1 MLVFLTEHIVEII
14 FGLISAGA
22 LAFCKYMHGQT
33 KNYKKMLKEKEIK
46 EKKQEEI
53 NAELEKLAL

>member
-1 MLVFLTEHIVEII
+1 MKKQV
-14 FGLISAGA
+14 
-22 LAFCKYMHGQT
+22 
-33 KNYKKMLKEKEIK
+33 KNLLSSVIYKRKMLKEKEIK